1 MSLSWSFSYGSDSGK
16 VSIKDDI
23 WFFGYPCS
31 SSASCSNIKV
41 TIEAGTYLFE
51 LWGAQGGDSLHSS
64 YESSVGP
71 YPGAVGGYTLAAK
84 TFDSKT
90 ELELFIGGMGGLGDD
105 ISAGFN
111 GGGKGYGSNF
121 YNKGAAGGGATDI
134 RIKSGG
140 SSSKILIAGGGGG
153 SNTFQQSDYNQKA
166 TTGVGGGLE
175 GGKGIKCLGGGQNSK
190 SDPSCTPGTLG
201 QGAAGKSP
209 YGSGG
214 GGGYYGGSAGA
225 NRGEN
230 GGGGS
235 GFIDSS
241 FTKTNGI
248 TPTTLDGT
256 KSFPRSTLLD
266 SGNETGHEGNG
277 AVRITKLS
285 PARTFGQTIGRTLFQ
300 TFAPT
305 QTRTAIPRHIYEL
318 CFAIVRNSER
328 DSCIASGKKK
338 FLVTMCQVMLI
349 GLK

>member
-1 MSLSWSFSYGSDSGK
+1 MYIGGQGITNK
-16 VSIKDDI
+16 N
-23 WFFGYPCS
+23 GENY
-31 SSASCSNIKV
+31 
-41 TIEAGTYLFE
+41 
-51 LWGAQGGDSLHSS
+51 AQG
-64 YESSVGP
+64 
-71 YPGAVGGYTLAAK
+71 
-84 TFDSKT
+84 
-90 ELELFIGGMGGLGDD
+90 
-105 ISAGFN
+105 GFN
-111 GGGKGYGSNF
+111 GGGRGAVGTSNHKVGS
-121 YNKGAAGGGATDI
+121 GGGATDI
-134 RIKSGG
+134 RIGCKTLGCR
-140 SSSKILIAGGGGG
+140 KIVAGGGGG
-153 SNTFQQSDYNQKA
+153 AGAA
-166 TTGVGGGLE
+166 TSSTTQDVSFGGSGGGIKGTDGNGYDSLTDNYK
-175 GGKGIKCLGGGQNSK
+175 GTGATQTGPGKG
-190 SDPSCTPGTLG
+190 GTLQAKAEDG
-201 QGAAGKSP
+201 KLGIGGALECSGKCFSSS
-209 YGSGG
+209 GGGG